1 METVDSPGSPKKENT
16 LIPYESPTIEQLEE
30 ILHGGQLSCNH
41 VDEVWPNLFL
51 GDM

>member
-1 METVDSPGSPKKENT
+1 MKMESVDPDVVDILYKTFE
-16 LIPYESPTIEQLEE
+16 ELED